1 MSLLEQGPVLVALD
15 GSELAERA
23 LPFAA
28 KLAEKLG
35 THLVLVTIWEGN
47 DSDLVATF
55 PTMSV
60 EIARAAE
67 DHFQKYLTEASSRAG
82 RPDTRVI
89 VRPGNASEEIRAVAA
104 ETGARCIAIATHGRS
119 GIGRWVYGST
129 ASSLLRSSDM
139 PVLTIGPKVLQ
150 QPAGEISFKRV
161 MVPLDGSKTSE
172 QVLPQAGRLAKKLG
186 ATAVLVRSI
195 QWAAQAYPYTL
206 PDTYV
211 PQLDKELEEGAK
223 EYLRGCKGSLGADA
237 AVEAFVVR
245 GPTAD
250 SLLDFAEQ
258 QHADLVVMATHA
270 RSGIARA
277 ALGSVADRMLQGPA
291 PVLLMRTS
299 EAST

>member
-1 MSLLEQGPVLVALD
+1 MSLLEQGPILVALD

-35 THLVLVTIWEGN
+35 THLVLATIWEGN

-55 PTMSV
+55 PSMSV

-67 DHFQKYLTEASSRAG
+67 DHFQKYLAEASSRAG
-82 RPDTRVI
+82 RGDTQII
-89 VRPGNASEEIRAVAA
+89 VRPGKAPEEILAIAT

-129 ASSLLRSSDM
+129 ASSLLRSSEV
-139 PVLTIGPKVLQ
+139 PVLAIGPKVLQ
-150 QPAGEISFKRV
+150 QPAGEISYKKI

-172 QVLPQAGRLAKKLG
+172 QVLGQAGSLAKALG
-186 ATAVLVRSI
+186 ATTALVRSI

-223 EYLRGCKGSLGADA
+223 DYLRARKESIGGDT

-258 QHADLVVMATHA
+258 QHVDLVVMATHA
-270 RSGIARA
+270 RSGLARA

-291 PVLLMRTS
+291 PVLLVRTS
-299 EAST
+299 EESK